1 MFSQR
6 TTTTLLNGLHEPGNA
21 AAWNELDGRCRPIMF
36 AVCRRMGLG
45 HAEAEDAVQTAL
57 TAFYEAYREGRY
69 ERDRGRLSTYII
81 TILRSRAIDARR
93 RAVLRNE
100 TNQPVESVGQHS
112 ESDIERFWLHER
124 QSQIL
129 REALQRLRD
138 EGVDGQL
145 MTAFELY
152 GIRGVSAD
160 QVASQLNITRD
171 QVYQAKYRITR
182 RLQPVIARID
192 ELYEDV

>member
-6 TTTTLLNGLHEPGNA
+6 TTTALLNGLHQPGNA
-21 AAWNELDGRCRPIMF
+21 AAWNELDGRCRPIMI

-45 HAEAEDAVQTAL
+45 HAEAEDAVQSAL
-57 TAFYEAYREGRY
+57 TAFYESYREGLY
-69 ERDRGRLSTYII
+69 ERARGRLSVYII

-93 RAVLRNE
+93 RAVLRKE
-100 TNQPVESVGQHS
+100 MNQPIEFIWQHS
-112 ESDIERFWLHER
+112 ESDIERFWLQER

-129 REALQRLRD
+129 RQAIQLLRD
-138 EGVDGQL
+138 EGVDEQM

-160 QVASQLNITRD
+160 HVASQLNMTRD
-171 QVYQAKYRITR
+171 QVYQAKHRITR
-182 RLQPVIARID
+182 RLQPVVARVE